1 MKESMLKPVRIE
13 AGLGDPPKEYTN
25 NDPEAANFMV
35 KHALKFDSKR
45 PHEFIDEIKNLIET
59 QFRNEDRAVFGK
71 GPCEIRPEFQHLAVN
86 DQQWS
91 KLGSE
96 EKMRKLSKYLES
108 GMGEKRLL
116 EKRDAATKE
125 SASASVAMLLP
136 VTASTS
142 GVTTVPKP
150 ILGAMFDKAN
160 RLLQASNHV
169 VPKPG
174 ASDGSFIVAGHGN
187 TFHVVTPGKGS
198 SLKCD
203 GNCVNR
209 STSICEHVLAVAQ
222 VRGTLKEFLTWY
234 RKSKKGPQLLE
245 MALDSGP
252 KNAGKKP
259 SRRKRTNKKKT
270 AVTQVTDLLNPSGS
284 SPISHPVLTDV
295 PAGISPAFRP
305 VVPPAVPPV
314 VPWPPAVPP
323 VVPWPP
329 AVPPV
334 VPWPPAVPPVV
345 PWPPAVPP
353 VVPWPPVVSPVVPN
367 AVPPFAD
374 PGSGQTP
381 FLRAHLSIPP
391 SAAPIVPQ
399 GSPHIAMQ
407 RSWYPF
413 AAESCD
419 GLYQMPLSSTQTN
432 AFKLKWL
439 AGTRVSRCYG
449 CNDEIKNPP

>member
-35 KHALKFDSKR
+35 KHALKLDSKR

-71 GPCEIRPEFQHLAVN
+71 GPYEIRPEFQHLGVN

-116 EKRDAATKE
+116 EKRDTVTKE

-174 ASDGSFIVAGHGN
+174 PSDGSFIVAGHGN

-245 MALDSGP
+245 MVLDSGP

-259 SRRKRTNKKKT
+259 SSRKRTNKKKT
-270 AVTQVTDLLNPSGS
+270 AVTQVTDLLNPSGFS
-284 SPISHPVLTDV
+284 SISHPVLTDV
-295 PAGISPAFRP
+295 PAAIPPAFRP
-305 VVPPAVPPV
+305 VVPPAVPPD
-314 VPWPPAVPP
+314 
-323 VVPWPP
+323 
-329 AVPPV
+329 
-334 VPWPPAVPPVV
+334 V

-353 VVPWPPVVSPVVPN
+353 VVPWPPVVSP
-367 AVPPFAD
+367 AVPPVVPWPPVVSPVVFN
-374 PGSGQTP
+374 PQKSGNQS
-381 FLRAHLSIPP
+381 ALS
-391 SAAPIVPQ
+391 
-399 GSPHIAMQ
+399 H
-407 RSWYPF
+407 
-413 AAESCD
+413 
-419 GLYQMPLSSTQTN
+419 
-432 AFKLKWL
+432 
-439 AGTRVSRCYG
+439 
-449 CNDEIKNPP
+449 